1 MTQDEKREQVIQG
14 LADMMRRMPFQ
25 TEFKVKEKPAGIKVT
40 IEVTQEEMDMIL
52 NQTIKKNGSRN

>member
-1 MTQDEKREQVIQG
+1 MTQEEKREQVIQD

-25 TEFKVKEKPAGIKVT
+25 TEFKVKKKHTGIKVT

-52 NQTIKKNGSRN
+52 NQTIEKNGSRN